1 MQNKNGKKLDIRKI
15 ILILAALAVVIGLA
29 TGKLSLS
36 DISGQETRIS
46 GETENTSAEP
56 VKSTEASETAESTS
70 AEPAKSTEAS
80 ETAASE
86 TASKEHYTEYRFR
99 NRDRL
104 DEHYE
109 KHGKEMGFS
118 SAADYQ
124 KAASD
129 IINDQT
135 VENKYKSDGSGD
147 RCFYVEA
154 SREFVVLSNDGY
166 IRTYFICSGIEY
178 YNRQ

>member
-15 ILILAALAVVIGLA
+15 ILMLAALAVVIGLA

-56 VKSTEASETAESTS
+56 VKSMEASETAENTS
-70 AEPAKSTEAS
+70 AEPAKSTE
-80 ETAASE
+80 ASE